1 MVFWMLTLL
10 VCCVLFVCLYN
21 LSQWFHYINRISL
34 LYICIFL
41 HAIEC
46 CITLIP
52 SWLSCNGADLVF
64 HTFKYWTLW
73 TGVKVEVRG
82 FDEHL
87 ARLEGPAVIVCNHQS
102 VMDVVAMTRVWPPR
116 GTVLMKKSLKYVPFF
131 NLSSILANAV
141 FVDRFNHSRAMN
153 TLNRCVEQLV
163 KYNLKLWIFP
173 EGTRNRGIGMLPFKK
188 GAFNIAVRGGFPVI
202 PIVFSNYR
210 PFYSKSD
217 RYFKSDGEVI
227 AQVLRP
233 VNTKEVNI

>member
-1 MVFWMLTLL
+1 MVFWVLTLL
-10 VCCVLFVCLYN
+10 VFCVLLFSLYN
-21 LSQWFHYINRISL
+21 LSQWFHYINRISF

-52 SWLSCNGADLVF
+52 SRLSGNICIYLVF

-73 TGVKVEVRG
+73 TGVNVEVRG

-87 ARLEGPAVIVCNHQS
+87 ARLEGPAIIS
-102 VMDVVAMTRVWPPR
+102 VMDVVAMTRVWPSR
-116 GTVLMKKSLKYVPFF
+116 GTVMMKKSFKYVLFF

-153 TLNRCVEQLV
+153 ALNRCRRTNLLKFLV
-163 KYNLKLWIFP
+163 LPI
-173 EGTRNRGIGMLPFKK
+173 NRRDVCRFRVVFRPSRLF
-188 GAFNIAVRGGFPVI
+188 
-202 PIVFSNYR
+202 FSNYR
-210 PFYSKSD
+210 PFSSKSD

-227 AQVLRP
+227 AQVLRL
-233 VNTKEVNI
+233 VNTKEVSI